1 MHTHTRIYIHT
12 YVKQMLKKVKKKTD
26 PITSSPAGGS
36 VPRKKGPG
44 GTFPIH
50 SESLCLFI
58 AAYTKASKV
67 VALGAHTFN
76 DQ

>member
-1 MHTHTRIYIHT
+1 
-12 YVKQMLKKVKKKTD
+12 MLKKVKKKLTQ
-26 PITSSPAGGS
+26 SPPHQQVAVCPEKKLLS
-36 VPRKKGPG
+36 TCKGPG